1 MSFPIIP
8 GFFLRLCRISVY
20 LLLGFRYLLSQS
32 GGSVNVT
39 YYFGN
44 TCETLAVIF
53 KV

>member
-1 MSFPIIP
+1 MSFPVIP
-8 GFFLRLCRISVY
+8 GFFLWLCRICVY

-32 GGSVNVT
+32 GGRVNVA

-44 TCETLAVIF
+44 TCETLAVIL